1 MEKTGEN
8 LAENLWLHA
17 ILAELSKS
25 VIPSYR
31 EILIETL
38 SLLHFSKNPIGYQ
51 EK

>member
-31 EILIETL
+31 EILI
-38 SLLHFSKNPIGYQ
+38 KNF
-51 EK
+51 KFAAF